1 MQPLEGFTSS
11 CRKDQPKLKLAVAVL
26 IASTVTWFSMAN
38 ALAVPGSSSAPAE
51 QDKPSVAQDIEHKS
65 VEELQQSL
73 LSGSDS
79 FEYKVEG
86 RPDPFMPFVTEAIV
100 KSEKKSAAEELT
112 GMRRFEPGQLTLVAI
127 AYTEKGPMAMV
138 EDSVGKGYILRKGT
152 KIGRSGEV
160 AEIYPSTVV
169 IKELT
174 FSITNQKRYKT
185 IEMSLKKEG
194 EK

>member
-1 MQPLEGFTSS
+1 MHPAEGTPRF
-11 CRKDQPKLKLAVAVL
+11 RHQLALKLALALLAAFVV
-26 IASTVTWFSMAN
+26 SCFCMAN
-38 ALAVPGSSSAPAE
+38 AAVPESSATM
-51 QDKPSVAQDIEHKS
+51 QDEPSIAKDIENKS

-73 LSGSDS
+73 LSDSDS

-86 RPDPFMPFVTEAIV
+86 RLDPFVPFVTEAIV
-100 KSEKKSAAEELT
+100 KSEKKSEEEELT

-127 AYTEKGPMAMV
+127 AYTENGLMAMV

-152 KIGRSGEV
+152 KIGRTGEV
-160 AEIYPSTVV
+160 AEIYTNTVV

-174 FSITNQKRYKT
+174 YTITNQTRYKT